1 MHQIFGECWFLVKI
15 VEIVEI
21 LEILERSEFGRLNDV
36 VPAEV
41 ELKL

>member
-36 VPAEV
+36 VPAEE